1 MLFSEKQAGQFFRDL
16 RAASVEFLQHHGLP
30 IDQGRK
36 RYATWKEGYPIG
48 VTAHYTAGVTW
59 KGTVNWLN
67 DGTNK
72 NSVSCQMLILDRMLP
87 EYQDITDRY
96 PALRDLRV
104 TTIMLSDGI
113 IPCWHAGWVN
123 KFTFG
128 IENRNAGQ
136 LKYDRGKWYW
146 WAKKWCAEFPV
157 EGLGKTPV
165 NFGGQWW
172 EPYTFGQICDNILVC
187 QMLHS
192 IYPKLSPSWF
202 LPHSATTGTK
212 YDTGR
217 AYPLDKVRSAVF
229 SQKHVEDL
237 IWLHDY
243 RYNTKYMEDYAEEED
258 NEFLLEMAFKQED
271 RFDYDDAREL
281 PKMVMEEPPEADL
294 QYLIQEGEW
303 KKELGAVRRALHR
316 LGYYVPATASQT
328 LDKDTA
334 TAVYQFQK
342 SMGLKTDKVPGG
354 VTQMAL
360 MKRLKQ
366 FNLG

>member
-1 MLFSEKQAGQFFRDL
+1 MLYSKQQADEFFKAL
-16 RAASVEFLQHHGLP
+16 REVSVEFLRYHGLP
-30 IDQGRK
+30 VDQGRK

-48 VTAHYTAGVTW
+48 VTEHYTAGVTW

-87 EYQDITDRY
+87 EYLDIIDKY
-96 PALRDLRV
+96 PELADLRV
-104 TTIMLSDGI
+104 TTIMMSDGI

-123 KFTFG
+123 RFTFG

-146 WAKKWCAEFPV
+146 WAKKWCALFPV
-157 EGLGKTPV
+157 EELGKTPV

-172 EPYTFGQICDNILVC
+172 EPYTFGQVCANILVC
-187 QMLHS
+187 QMLHC
-192 IYPKLSPSWF
+192 IYPNLSPSWF

-229 SQKHVEDL
+229 AQKHIEDL

-243 RYNTKYMEDYAEEED
+243 RDCPEFMEDYEEDED
-258 NEFLLEMAFKQED
+258 NEFILEMAFRQED
-271 RFDYDDAREL
+271 RFDYDDAHEL
-281 PKMVMEEPPEADL
+281 PKIVMEVPPEADL
-294 QYLIQEGEW
+294 QYLVQEGEW
-303 KKELGAVRRALHR
+303 KKELGAVRRALHK

-342 SMGLKTDKVPGG
+342 SMGLRADKIPGS
-354 VTQMAL
+354 VTQEAL

-366 FNLG
+366 FQLA